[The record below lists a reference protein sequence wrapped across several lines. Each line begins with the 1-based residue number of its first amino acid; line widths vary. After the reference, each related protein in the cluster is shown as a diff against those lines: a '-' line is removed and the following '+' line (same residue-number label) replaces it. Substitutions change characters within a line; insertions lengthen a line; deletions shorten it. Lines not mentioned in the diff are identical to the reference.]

1 MMSDTTHVKPFHL
14 RFSVTPILLPSIV
27 LAFMAIVIGAI
38 VPATVLCQAS
48 NTSSV
53 TKQND
58 PGDATSGIRGHA
70 NELGVW
76 GGISF
81 HSPTLLGKTPDAR
94 FGNIAL
100 RYGRVLASNESVAF
114 QWTVDAVPLSILSL
128 KRLTFT
134 QTSPG
139 TFTLTSTRDSAYGA
153 GLSPIG
159 LKFNFRP
166 QRRVQPFAN
175 TTGGFLFFNEDVP
188 VPGAARF
195 NFTFDFSG
203 GIQVVNSSRRAFMVG
218 YKYQHISN
226 GYHSPIN
233 PGVDLQM
240 IFAGF
245 SIFR

>member
-1 MMSDTTHVKPFHL
+1 MIATTIP
-14 RFSVTPILLPSIV
+14 T
-27 LAFMAIVIGAI
+27 
-38 VPATVLCQAS
+38 TVQCQTG
-48 NTSSV
+48 NTSSD

-58 PGDATSGIRGHA
+58 PGDSGIRGNA
-70 NELGVW
+70 NEWGVW

-81 HSPTLLGKTPDAR
+81 HSPTLIGKTPDAR

-114 QWTVDAVPLSILSL
+114 QWTIDAVPVAIFSV
-128 KRLTFT
+128 KRFTFT

-139 TFTLTSTRDSAYGA
+139 TFTLTSTRDQAYGA
-153 GLSPIG
+153 GVSPIG

-166 QRRVQPFAN
+166 QRKVQPFAS
-175 TTGGFLFFNEDVP
+175 TTGGFIYFGEDVP

-240 IFAGF
+240 IYAGF

>member
-1 MMSDTTHVKPFHL
+1 MMSDTTHVNL
-14 RFSVTPILLPSIV
+14 RCSVKPILLQSIV
-27 LAFMAIVIGAI
+27 LALVIGAL
-38 VPATVLCQAS
+38 VPAAVLCQTS
-48 NTSSV
+48 NTASDP
-53 TKQND
+53 KQND
-58 PGDATSGIRGHA
+58 PGDSTSGIRGHA
-70 NELGVW
+70 NEWGVW

-81 HSPTLLGKTPDAR
+81 HSPTLIGKTPDAR

-100 RYGRVLASNESVAF
+100 RYGRVLVSNESVAF
-114 QWTVDAVPLSILSL
+114 QWTIDAVPLSILSV
-128 KRLTFT
+128 KRFTFT

-139 TFTLTSTRDSAYGA
+139 TFTLTSTRDSSYGA
-153 GLSPIG
+153 GVSPIG
-159 LKFNFRP
+159 FKFNFRP
-166 QRRVQPFAN
+166 QRRVQPFAQ

-203 GIQVVNSSRRAFMVG
+203 GIQVVNSSRRAWMLG

>member
-114 QWTVDAVPLSILSL
+114 QWTVDAVPLSILSI

-134 QTSPG
+134 QTSP
-139 TFTLTSTRDSAYGA
+139 
-153 GLSPIG
+153 
-159 LKFNFRP
+159 
-166 QRRVQPFAN
+166 
-175 TTGGFLFFNEDVP
+175 
-188 VPGAARF
+188 
-195 NFTFDFSG
+195 
-203 GIQVVNSSRRAFMVG
+203 
-218 YKYQHISN
+218 
-226 GYHSPIN
+226 
-233 PGVDLQM
+233 
-240 IFAGF
+240 
-245 SIFR
+245 

>member
-1 MMSDTTHVKPFHL
+1 MKQTTRLFDLSFSLEPAVL
-14 RFSVTPILLPSIV
+14 RLIV
-27 LAFMAIVIGAI
+27 LAIVF
-38 VPATVLCQAS
+38 ATTIPTAVQCQAS
-48 NTSSV
+48 NTSS
-53 TKQND
+53 QNTQQFE
-58 PGDATSGIRGHA
+58 PASGIRGNA
-70 NELGVW
+70 NEWGIW

-81 HSPTLLGKTPDAR
+81 HSPTLIGKTPDAR

-114 QWTVDAVPLSILSL
+114 QWTIDAVPLSILSV
-128 KRLTFT
+128 KRFTFT
-134 QTSPG
+134 QISPG
-139 TFTLTSTRDSAYGA
+139 TFRLTSTRDQAYGA

-159 LKFNFRP
+159 FKFNFRP
-166 QRRVQPFAN
+166 QRKVQPFAH

-203 GIQVVNSSRRAFMVG
+203 GVQVVNSSRRSFFVG

-240 IFAGF
+240 IYGGF